1 MKLPSAPRHGRL
13 PDYLAAVESAELV
26 RRIGWVRQMQGLAVE
41 AQGPDATVGELC
53 RIMPRTPARLKGQQ
67 NGNEASQGVLAE
79 VVGLRPGHVILMPY
93 GGVQG
98 VAAGCEVI
106 ALGRQST
113 LGVGPQLLGRVID
126 GFGRALDGLP
136 DPVAP
141 HQRPVNAAPIN
152 PMQRPRID
160 KVLQTGVRCID
171 GLLTVG
177 LGQRVGIFAG
187 SGVGKS
193 TLLGMIARHVTADV
207 NVIALVGER
216 GREVRE
222 FIDQQLGVEG
232 LKRSIVV
239 VATSDQPALARIR
252 AAYAAVT
259 IAEYFRDAGQQVL
272 LTMDSITR
280 LAMARREV
288 GLAAGEPPTARGYTP
303 SVFAELPQLCERCG
317 TAPSGGSISALLTVL
332 VEGDDLNEP
341 VSDSLRAIL
350 DGHIVLS
357 RQLAHQGQYPAIDV
371 LKSAS
376 RLLRDLTT
384 SDEQILITETVK
396 HLALLERNRQLVD
409 IGAYETG
416 ANPALDQALALEEP
430 LLNWLRQREGGVMRN
445 QALKALQEILL
456 TKAYSG
462 SGKESAA
469 AASSAKTIAGQG
481 TAQRANVKPV
491 PATSAVLNPAMRANK
506 A

>member
-1 MKLPSAPRHGRL
+1 MKTSAISMGHPMQ
-13 PDYLAAVESAELV
+13 DYRTAVHQADLMQ
-26 RRIGWVRQMQGLAVE
+26 RIGWVRQLQGLAIE
-41 AQGPDATVGELC
+41 AQGPDVTLGELC
-53 RIMPRTPARLKGQQ
+53 RILPRSRSRN
-67 NGNEASQGVLAE
+67 NGLHGKDRSEGLLAE
-79 VVGLRPGHVILMPY
+79 VVGLRADHLTLMPY
-93 GGVQG
+93 GNLQG
-98 VAAGCEVI
+98 VSAGAEVVAI
-106 ALGRQST
+106 GRRST

-126 GFGRALDGLP
+126 GFGHAMDGMSDPIAPVQRALYATPL
-136 DPVAP
+136 
-141 HQRPVNAAPIN
+141 N
-152 PMQRPRID
+152 PMQRPRIEN
-160 KVLQTGVRCID
+160 VLQTGVRCID
-171 GLLTVG
+171 GLLTLG

-193 TLLGMIARHVTADV
+193 TLLGMIARHVSADV
-207 NVIALVGER
+207 NVIALIGER
-216 GREVRE
+216 GREVKE
-222 FIDQQLGVEG
+222 FIEKQLGEEG

-317 TAPSGGSISALLTVL
+317 TAPSGGSITALLTVL

-357 RQLAHQGQYPAIDV
+357 RHLAHQGQYPAIDV

-376 RLLRDLTT
+376 RLLPDLTT
-384 SDEQILITETVK
+384 AQEQQLITDAIK
-396 HLALLERNRQLVD
+396 RLAILEKNRQLVD
-409 IGAYETG
+409 IGAYEKG
-416 ANPALDQALALEEP
+416 ANLALDEALSVEQALLG
-430 LLNWLRQREGGVMRN
+430 WLRQRVGGVSRST
-445 QALKALQEILL
+445 ALKDLQEAMQV
-456 TKAYSG
+456 KAVKAVSTTAVT
-462 SGKESAA
+462 AA
-469 AASSAKTIAGQG
+469 
-481 TAQRANVKPV
+481 RVK
-491 PATSAVLNPAMRANK
+491 S
-506 A
+506 

>member
-1 MKLPSAPRHGRL
+1 MQ
-13 PDYLAAVESAELV
+13 DYRTAVHQADLMQ
-26 RRIGWVRQMQGLAVE
+26 RIGWVRQLQGLAIE
-41 AQGPDATVGELC
+41 AQGPDVTLGELC
-53 RIMPRTPARLKGQQ
+53 RILPRSRSRN
-67 NGNEASQGVLAE
+67 NGLHGKDRSEGLLAE
-79 VVGLRPGHVILMPY
+79 VVGLRADHLTLMPY
-93 GGVQG
+93 GNLQG
-98 VAAGCEVI
+98 VAAGAEVVAI
-106 ALGRQST
+106 GRRST

-126 GFGRALDGLP
+126 GFGHAMDGLNDPIAPIQRALYASPL
-136 DPVAP
+136 
-141 HQRPVNAAPIN
+141 N

-160 KVLQTGVRCID
+160 NVLQTGVRCID
-171 GLLTVG
+171 GLLTLG

-193 TLLGMIARHVTADV
+193 TLLGMIARHVSADV
-207 NVIALVGER
+207 NVIALIGER
-216 GREVRE
+216 GREVKE
-222 FIDQQLGVEG
+222 FIEKQLGEEG

-317 TAPSGGSISALLTVL
+317 TAPSGGSITALLTVL

-357 RQLAHQGQYPAIDV
+357 RHLAHQGQYPAIDV

-376 RLLRDLTT
+376 RLLPDLTT
-384 SDEQILITETVK
+384 AQEQQLITDTIK
-396 HLALLERNRQLVD
+396 RLAILDKNRQLVD
-409 IGAYETG
+409 IGAYEKG
-416 ANPALDQALALEEP
+416 ANPALDEALSMEQS
-430 LLNWLRQREGGVMRN
+430 LLGWLRQREGGVPRIT
-445 QALKALQEILL
+445 ALNDLQEAMRVNAG
-456 TKAYSG
+456 KA
-462 SGKESAA
+462 A
-469 AASSAKTIAGQG
+469 
-481 TAQRANVKPV
+481 PM
-491 PATSAVLNPAMRANK
+491 PATPVTRAK
-506 A
+506 S